1 MTSARFSMR
10 LEPELKNWLEE
21 EAKRKDR
28 SAGYI
33 ATQAIQSLKRATE
46 HKRLIIQEAIDEA
59 DKGVFISEE
68 KMDAWVDSWDT
79 DNELPEPEPDVFLSG
94 KK

>member
-1 MTSARFSMR
+1 MASARFSMR

-33 ATQAIQSLKRATE
+33 ATEAIQSLKQATE
-46 HKRLIIQEAIDEA
+46 QKRKIIRDAMGEA
-59 DKGVFISEE
+59 DKGEFISEE
-68 KMDAWVDSWDT
+68 AMTEWFLSLGT
-79 DNELPEPEPDVFLSG
+79 DNELSEPEPDIFING
-94 KK
+94 E